1 MCAPQSKPSQRT
13 SRMIASTYSWL
24 SFVGFVSSNRR
35 WQRPPNSS
43 ASPKS
48 RAIALAWPMWRYPF
62 GSGGKRVTTPLKRPV
77 WRSSTTASRMTHASR
92 PSAAGGIGNE
102 EPEGAAR
109 RVVLEV
115 VPGAL
120 ESRRTLE
127 EREHGG
133 LVGGPLTVL
142 RLVGAHRVPDRGEG
156 GLVGQ
161 EPCVRDR
168 TLLLDLLDRPGGG
181 AEVADEQKAGERHDD
196 QHEHDLDEAEPARNG
211 PPSGKNHR
219 GHIIPFRAPGE
230 SWEREHATILAG
242 S

>member
-1 MCAPQSKPSQRT
+1 MVSPHRLDETAPAQLRVACDQGEALCASGRGDDSVSAATARAQGC
-13 SRMIASTYSWL
+13 SR
-24 SFVGFVSSNRR
+24 
-35 WQRPPNSS
+35 
-43 ASPKS
+43 
-48 RAIALAWPMWRYPF
+48 RA
-62 GSGGKRVTTPLKRPV
+62 
-77 WRSSTTASRMTHASR
+77 
-92 PSAAGGIGNE
+92 PSATGGIGDE
-102 EPEGAAR
+102 EPDGAAR

-168 TLLLDLLDRPGGG
+168 TLRSEEHTSELQSLAYLVCRLLL
-181 AEVADEQKAGERHDD
+181 EK
-196 QHEHDLDEAEPARNG
+196 
-211 PPSGKNHR
+211 K
-219 GHIIPFRAPGE
+219 
-230 SWEREHATILAG
+230 
-242 S
+242 

>member
-1 MCAPQSKPSQRT
+1 MT
-13 SRMIASTYSWL
+13 MIASGATT
-24 SFVGFVSSNRR
+24 GRR
-35 WQRPPNSS
+35 NARGAP
-43 ASPKS
+43 
-48 RAIALAWPMWRYPF
+48 
-62 GSGGKRVTTPLKRPV
+62 
-77 WRSSTTASRMTHASR
+77 
-92 PSAAGGIGNE
+92 PSAAGGIGDE
-102 EPEGAAR
+102 EPDGAAR

-115 VPGAL
+115 VPAAL

-181 AEVADEQKAGERHDD
+181 AEVADEKKAGERHDD
-196 QHEHDLDEAEPARNG
+196 Q
-211 PPSGKNHR
+211 
-219 GHIIPFRAPGE
+219 
-230 SWEREHATILAG
+230 REHATILADRADRAVDG
-242 S
+242 PPRGA